1 MKIKLDEHILPDII
15 ATGCQNSINLK
26 DIDFAVPCGKC
37 IPCQRKRRADW
48 SFRLEQ
54 EYLNSNSALFIT
66 LTYNDLHLPFYTS
79 KGKLSHLPTL
89 NKKHLQNYIKRLRNE
104 HAKFIKQQSK
114 DLKVK
119 LTAKPLRYYSVGEY
133 GEKHQ
138 RPHYHILL
146 FNMDIAN
153 LTPIRTKWKK
163 GTIDIGTV
171 TNKSIN
177 YVTKYM
183 FKDFDTKN
191 DPRER
196 PFSNMSKGR
205 KKTPYGIIGH
215 SYLDKYS
222 KHHIK
227 SEDLT
232 VRLQNGNCQR
242 LPKAFL
248 KRIFPDKQQR
258 LKISLKSFEQ
268 YKNNKIKEYQRIL
281 KSHYNNSHIKYMIT
295 KDSELNRQ
303 RKTINKQETL

>member
-1 MKIKLDEHILPDII
+1 MKIKLDDHILPDII
-15 ATGCQNSINLK
+15 QTGCQNSLKLK
-26 DIDFAVPCGKC
+26 DIDFPIPCGKC
-37 IPCQRKRRADW
+37 IPCQKKRRADW

-66 LTYNDLHLPFYTS
+66 LTYDDLHLPFVTS
-79 KGKLSHLPTL
+79 KGRITKKPTL

-104 HAKFIKQQSK
+104 HSKFIKQQSK

-119 LTAKPLRYYSVGEY
+119 LTSRPLRYYSVGEY
-133 GEKHQ
+133 GSKTQ

-153 LTPIRTKWKK
+153 LTPIKTKWNS
-163 GTIDIGTV
+163 GFTDIGTV
-171 TNKSIN
+171 TNKAIN

-183 FKDFDTKN
+183 FKPFDTKN
-191 DPRER
+191 DQREK

-205 KKTPYGIIGH
+205 KNTPYGIIGH

-222 KHHIK
+222 KHHYTT
-227 SEDLT
+227 EDLT

-248 KRIFPDKQQR
+248 KRIFTDKQERQR
-258 LKISLKSFEQ
+258 VSLNSFIQ
-268 YKNNKIKEYQRIL
+268 HKDNKIKEYQRLL
-281 KSHYNNSHIKYMIT
+281 KTHYNNDHLKYMIT

-303 RKTINKQETL
+303 RQLINNTEKL